1 MGEAVGC
8 VGRTYQV
15 RELHMSFNIVLH
27 KEDGTFNTTVK
38 GFASVAEAVAWRTAN
53 AIIAPVI
60 NGGDLGQAQKLK
72 CYDLRFERLVL
83 A

>member
-1 MGEAVGC
+1 
-8 VGRTYQV
+8 
-15 RELHMSFNIVLH
+15 MSFNIVLH

-38 GFASVAEAVAWRTAN
+38 GFASIAEAVAWRTAN
-53 AIIAPVI
+53 AVIGNATVI
-60 NGGDLGQAQKLK
+60 NGGDLEQAQKLK